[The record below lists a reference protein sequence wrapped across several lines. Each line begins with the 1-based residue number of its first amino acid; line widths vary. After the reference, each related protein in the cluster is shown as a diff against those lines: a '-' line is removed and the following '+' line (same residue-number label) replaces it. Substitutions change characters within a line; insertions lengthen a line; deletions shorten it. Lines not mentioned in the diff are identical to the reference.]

1 MSNNFFGQNYNFL
14 ENKISVNTHNPYQNT
29 NKFSKTYYV
38 PKEEKENSDLVLQKM
53 QLSLNNFLSNLKKS
67 QNIETTDPYPIE
79 KESRTIENERSFNYV
94 NSSFNQINN
103 MFNKFQTPMTL
114 QRSKEKSETNI
125 FNQSNNDNSTRVFR
139 SPYVQDK
146 NIRGIPS
153 FSNSMYSFYSL
164 HNNNKLNN
172 LNKYNNYNI
181 TGMQRSNTDNNH
193 NFSLP
198 QKLDNNKNS
207 KILINENSSYSSE
220 ENRNISNTNTNNLN
234 NNNSVKNK
242 EPIHIV
248 NNYDNDNDNNSNDFK
263 KLVQRI
269 KEKKLGQ
276 NKEKEMENDNL
287 KKMNSINNFNISN
300 EKKLQ
305 SLNNEVLL
313 NSNKEKRNKKY
324 IKDNILSFSKKYMDN
339 NEEEHYSGRA
349 SLNRKKNNY
358 LDSNIKKEYS
368 REKDN
373 DIKDNY
379 RTDDKKKQGLTGPKE
394 SNASVNSKNDS
405 MVNNNTNVNNIK
417 KITLSSDRPKNE
429 IDKKEEDKEESTQ
442 QKNNNNKNNY
452 EYMNGIN
459 NNFEKKLP
467 INNEYFNRINNGY
480 EDKIHLNSEV
490 KPDRRNKEKIQ
501 NFVINSPNVEIY
513 DIYKSNLDKVDY
525 NILPAMKFGAFTPDK
540 DLKKVERNETNY
552 IINNNNN
559 NYNNNNY
566 NNYNNNNLYNN
577 NYNNY
582 NNNYNNTNYNTNYN
596 NYNNNY
602 NKNITITKNNFEI
615 INKNS
620 NYKDEKDK
628 ILEKL
633 LFENNALKETIID
646 KEKEIKQLNID
657 KTFYNG
663 WDSSKY
669 QQKIKELE
677 TKLKDNKSIKGQLS
691 IIKSQKSNLYKDYN
705 KYKEIA
711 DNLKKENEKLIKER
725 DEYKKQ
731 RDKLNN
737 EIKILKINSSHTG
750 LNSSK
755 NNIPKTVSRAKLLTE
770 NNRKIKIKVKKNTDK
785 KLNILENES
794 VAYTISK
801 EPSFLGSNTNIIMN
815 SNNNTNSNTNNNDNY
830 YSRYRSENI
839 NYDNDDDFK
848 IDIINSN
855 MNKNSEM
862 EKIISQKDKEIL
874 KYKEQI
880 KALNKEIKDIKE
892 LKKSEKSK
900 SRLKK
905 ANSVK
910 FDENRDKSNNDEK
923 TNNKKY
929 IDEINELKNNIKKL
943 ENEKNSLK
951 NRIDNKE
958 KKKNNNEQL
967 QKQNED
973 LKNKIN
979 HYNNQIKSLK
989 SKNAEF
995 EEFLATAKSFMKII
1009 KPSNDKESNLYYK
1022 LKNHIDFLDKEKNAK

>member
-1 MSNNFFGQNYNFL
+1 MNNNFFSQNYNFL
-14 ENKISVNTHNPYQNT
+14 DNKISVNTHNPYQNT
-29 NKFSKTYYV
+29 NKFTKTYYM

-79 KESRTIENERSFNYV
+79 KESRTIENERSFNYL

-103 MFNKFQTPMTL
+103 MFNKFQAPMTL

-125 FNQSNNDNSTRVFR
+125 FNQNNNDNSSRVFR

-146 NIRGIPS
+146 NIRGISS

-164 HNNNKLNN
+164 HNNNN

-181 TGMQRSNTDNNH
+181 TGKQRSNTDNND

-220 ENRNISNTNTNNLN
+220 ENKNINNANNNNLN

-248 NNYDNDNDNNSNDFK
+248 NNYDNDNDNNDFK

-276 NKEKEMENDNL
+276 NKEKEKEMENDNL

-339 NEEEHYSGRA
+339 NEEEHLVGRA

-373 DIKDNY
+373 DIKENY
-379 RTDDKKKQGLTGPKE
+379 RMDGKKKQGLNGPKD
-394 SNASVNSKNDS
+394 SNASVNSKNNS

-417 KITLSSDRPKNE
+417 KITLSSDRPKSE
-429 IDKKEEDKEESTQ
+429 IDKKEEDIEESTQ
-442 QKNNNNKNNY
+442 QKNNNYINNY

-459 NNFEKKLP
+459 NNFEKIMP
-467 INNEYFNRINNGY
+467 INNEYFNRINNSY
-480 EDKIHLNSEV
+480 EDKIHLNNEV

-525 NILPAMKFGAFTPDK
+525 KILPAMNFGNFTPDK
-540 DLKKVERNETNY
+540 ELKKVERNETNY

-566 NNYNNNNLYNN
+566 NNYNNNNPYN
-577 NYNNY
+577 NNY
-582 NNNYNNTNYNTNYN
+582 NNNYNTNCN

-602 NKNITITKNNFEI
+602 NKNLTIAKNNFEI

-737 EIKILKINSSHTG
+737 EIKILKLNSSHTG
-750 LNSSK
+750 LNTSK

-801 EPSFLGSNTNIIMN
+801 EPSFLGSNTNIMMH
-815 SNNNTNSNTNNNDNY
+815 SNNNTNNDNY

-880 KALNKEIKDIKE
+880 KALNKEIKEIKDV
-892 LKKSEKSK
+892 KKSEKSK

-910 FDENRDKSNNDEK
+910 FDENKNKNNNDEK

-943 ENEKNSLK
+943 ENEKNILK

-995 EEFLATAKSFMKII
+995 EEFLASVKSFIKII